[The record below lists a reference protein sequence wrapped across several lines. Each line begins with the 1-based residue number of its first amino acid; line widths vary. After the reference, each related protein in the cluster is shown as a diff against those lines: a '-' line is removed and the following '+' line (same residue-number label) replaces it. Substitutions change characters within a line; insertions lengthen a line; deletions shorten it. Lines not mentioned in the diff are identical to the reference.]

1 MTILDGAGIMTL
13 TINRMPARK
22 VTEMIEAS
30 SIVILRSVRCEDN
43 GYGPVGEVTWV
54 VYDERDNKSYS
65 DPFYR
70 LWEAREYAINWALE
84 RKEG

>member
-1 MTILDGAGIMTL
+1 MAQL
-13 TINRMPARK
+13 TINQMPARK

-30 SIVILRSVRCEDN
+30 SIVILRSVRCEAN

-54 VYDERDNKSYS
+54 VYDERANDQYS

-70 LWEAREYAINWALE
+70 LWEARECAINWVLNYEAW
-84 RKEG
+84 R

>member
-1 MTILDGAGIMTL
+1 MAQL
-13 TINRMPARK
+13 TINQMPARK

-30 SIVILRSVRCEDN
+30 SIVISRCVREEAN

-54 VYDERDNKSYS
+54 VRDERAMDQYS

-70 LWEAREYAINWALE
+70 MWEAREYAINWVLNYEAW
-84 RKEG
+84 R